1 MVDCC
6 GWVVFVV
13 VVVVVVVV
21 VYRYWFSPEMDFLN
35 NAMDHAQRHVTGSTD
50 IVLHKGNVINV
61 GRSSPLSLYNED
73 LVSMDKEGG
82 FDATLSTGFIKTLS
96 TRLKANKA
104 RDALPGAPES
114 WATPKT
120 E

>member
-1 MVDCC
+1 
-6 GWVVFVV
+6 
-13 VVVVVVVV
+13 
-21 VYRYWFSPEMDFLN
+21 MDFLN

-104 RDALPGAPES
+104 RDLLPNAPES
-114 WATPKT
+114 WATSAHDNK
-120 E
+120 

>member
-1 MVDCC
+1 
-6 GWVVFVV
+6 
-13 VVVVVVVV
+13 
-21 VYRYWFSPEMDFLN
+21 
-35 NAMDHAQRHVTGSTD
+35 VTGSTD

-114 WATPKT
+114 WATAKK